1 MFGVT
6 TLFRGRLDFRI
17 ILPEWK
23 KWQETWKFE
32 KWSPLLWHLRASWSP
47 QRQLTERSRW
57 AIWDSNPD
65 RTQTSGPDRRRK
77 ESGSCLMKQLASLSK
92 SGWLI
97 WRPTMADREDP
108 LEKEMAAHYSI
119 LAWRIPWTE
128 EPGGL
133 QSIGFQRVIFD
144 WSDLACPQAA
154 I

>member
-6 TLFRGRLDFRI
+6 KLFHGRLDFRI

-32 KWSPLLWHLRASWSP
+32 KWSPLCWHLRASWSL
-47 QRQLTERSRW
+47 QRHLTEKSRW
-57 AIWDSNPD
+57 ASWDSNPD

-97 WRPTMADREDP
+97 WRPPTADREDP
-108 LEKEMAAHYSI
+108 PGEGNGNTLQYSYLEN
-119 LAWRIPWTE
+119 PWTE

-133 QSIGFQRVIFD
+133 QSVGFQRVIFD
-144 WSDLACPQAA
+144 WSDLACTQATV
-154 I
+154 